1 MKKQFITLVLI
12 LLISVSFS
20 QITTV
25 PGYIIRSTGDTI
37 EGDIKINPKKN
48 FEYYTKVSYKDAQNN
63 KVYKPDDINGYGFKD
78 NNFISN
84 KLNEEPFF
92 YKVLCN
98 GKVMLYE
105 LMYKGVTAN
114 ADYVSDY
121 FIAKKGE
128 TNFTRVK
135 QGKTKK
141 QLAEYMKDKPDV
153 LNSFDDSK
161 FEIEKLISVVNKYNS

>member
-1 MKKQFITLVLI
+1 MKKTLFVFALLI
-12 LLISVSFS
+12 LAQIGYS

-63 KVYKPDDINGYGFKD
+63 KNYKPDDINGYGFKD
-78 NNFISN
+78 NHFIYN
-84 KLNEEPFF
+84 KLNEEPYF

-98 GKVMLYE
+98 GKIMLYE
-105 LMYKGVTAN
+105 VMYKGITAN
-114 ADYVSDY
+114 ADYISDY
-121 FIAKKGE
+121 YIAKKGE
-128 TNFTRVK
+128 TTFTRVK

-141 QLAEYMKDKPDV
+141 QLTEYMKDRTDV
-153 LNSFDDSK
+153 LNAFDDSK
-161 FEIEKLISVVNKYNS
+161 FDIEKLIAVVNKYNN